1 MLDNRTNAQL
11 ESSLFPQPSFL
22 SSHRFRSYA
31 EYIEINEEWG
41 PKLPK
46 GWEVLRFK
54 RVARLMY
61 GDSLPAEEREPGEVS
76 VYGSNGPVGEHSCA
90 NTLAPA
96 LVIGRKGS

>member
-11 ESSLFPQPSFL
+11 DSSLIPQPSFL
-22 SSHRFRSYA
+22 SSRRFRSYA
-31 EYIEINEEWG
+31 EYVEINEEWG

-61 GDSLPAEEREPGEVS
+61 GDSLPAEERESGEVS
-76 VYGSNGPVGEHSCA
+76 SAYGPITRHFRPRCHLLS
-90 NTLAPA
+90 APEY
-96 LVIGRKGS
+96 RQ